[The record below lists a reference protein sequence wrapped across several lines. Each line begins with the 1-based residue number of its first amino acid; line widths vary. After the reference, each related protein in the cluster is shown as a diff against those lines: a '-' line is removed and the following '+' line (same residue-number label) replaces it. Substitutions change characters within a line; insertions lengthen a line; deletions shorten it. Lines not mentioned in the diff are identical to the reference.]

1 MALEDSVNTLVT
13 QTTALLNTVNVAK
26 ATLDT
31 SVEDAGDFA
40 DAALVSANNAASSA
54 STASTQATAAQT
66 ARTGAETARDAA
78 IVAQN
83 NAVEVVTGGTATL
96 TPEAGKIPLADAQ
109 AKIDVGWLTETALVE
124 QTDIGTAPNEIP
136 LNQYLGSMAYQS
148 LDNVVIENLTV
159 TGQLNARQDLLVGS
173 FTWNSFT
180 STPDSVF
187 GRQQIV
193 TGVHDKIRGCVL
205 NVDGT
210 VNYYLN
216 PETWAEKDDGTASVL
231 TGADGNV
238 MVEIPKFYYRQERS
252 GTTTTW
258 KVSAVGQSG
267 YKVHPAFIKDGVEV
281 DFRYYGAY
289 DACVYDDSASGYL
302 AGLNLDD
309 NTANVDL
316 VNDSLASVK
325 GIYPMIGLTRDE
337 FRTLGENVGTGW
349 RQLDF
354 TLLSAV
360 QMLYLIEYQSFFSQ
374 DILGAGN
381 TNGTYVTQ
389 SANQSDSP
397 LTIAGAGDAI
407 ANASTNVVS
416 GAGVSAKP
424 GTSFMKYRGIE
435 NLYGNTANWADGV
448 NVNIGTAGTVY
459 VTNNATNWA
468 DNTSTNYDL
477 ISSGLSPTTGFI
489 RDLLPTEG
497 YFLSASTTGASS
509 TTYITDQQGANTN
522 TNRVVSV
529 SGRASDGANAG
540 AFYVDLLNVSSTAN
554 RLIGGRLAY

>member
-1 MALEDSVNTLVT
+1 MALNIADRVKESS
-13 QTTALLNTVNVAK
+13 
-26 ATLDT
+26 T
-31 SVEDAGDFA
+31 S
-40 DAALVSANNAASSA
+40 
-54 STASTQATAAQT
+54 
-66 ARTGAETARDAA
+66 TG
-78 IVAQN
+78 
-83 NAVEVVTGGTATL
+83 TGTL
-96 TPEAGKIPLADAQ
+96 TLGGAVSGFQSFATIGNGNQCYYTIVHNSLDEWEVGVGTYTVSGTTLSRDTVLDSSSGGAKVSFSVGNKEVFVTYPADRSVSQ
-109 AKIDVGWLTETALVE
+109 A
-124 QTDIGTAPNEIP
+124 DIGTAPNEIP

-148 LDNVVIENLTV
+148 LENVVIENLTV

-325 GIYPMIGLTRDE
+325 GIYPMVGLTRDE
-337 FRTLGENVGTGW
+337 FRTLGANVGTGW

-354 TLLSAV
+354 TLWSAV

-381 TNGTYVTQ
+381 TNGTYVASSALQ
-389 SANQSDSP
+389 SASP
-397 LTIAGAGDAI
+397 HTIAGAGDAI
-407 ANASTNVVS
+407 ANGSTNTVT

-435 NLYGNTANWADGV
+435 NLYGNCFNWADGINV
-448 NVNIGTAGTVY
+448 NVTAAGNVH

-468 DNTSTNYDL
+468 DDTATNYAL
-477 ISSGLSPTTGFI
+477 IASGLPTATGFI
-489 RDLLPTEG
+489 RNLLPVDG
-497 YFLSASTTGASS
+497 YFLSSSNSGASS
-509 TTYITDQQGANTN
+509 TTFITDQHLANTPS
-522 TNRVVSV
+522 NRVVNVGGSAV
-529 SGRASDGANAG
+529 SGASAG
-540 AFYVDLLNVSSTAN
+540 AFFLNSFTASSSAD
-554 RLIGGRLAY
+554 RLGGGRLAY